1 MGFPDDYSI
10 PDIVAMHN
18 QYTAANIQYPAKS
31 TIQSQEI
38 AMIHHLNALSVTEKL
53 RESLQDSGDDFRFAA
68 LESNLAEYAN
78 NATSWHWHDFV
89 EFAWV
94 SEGTLESSTPMRA
107 LRLSAGQ
114 GYFVNANVLH
124 TQRMIG
130 EAATIRIIQFVPA
143 LLAGSG
149 SIYQKYIGPLEKC
162 VSLEMLPLA
171 AMGVTD
177 ALEEVFSLAGEEP
190 DGYEL
195 RIMERLFRVWMRLYE
210 AAKPLCTD
218 SAPIDTHA
226 DRVKAMLGFI
236 HANYSEP
243 LTVGQIAA
251 FAHISQREAFR
262 CFQQVLGTTPTLYL
276 LHHRINNAA
285 RMLVETDLSVTDISM
300 ACGFSSPGYMWKV
313 FRDINGVSPRAFRKS
328 GRP

>member
-1 MGFPDDYSI
+1 M
-10 PDIVAMHN
+10 
-18 QYTAANIQYPAKS
+18 
-31 TIQSQEI
+31 
-38 AMIHHLNALSVTEKL
+38 
-53 RESLQDSGDDFRFAA
+53 
-68 LESNLAEYAN
+68 
-78 NATSWHWHDFV
+78 
-89 EFAWV
+89 
-94 SEGTLESSTPMRA
+94 
-107 LRLSAGQ
+107 
-114 GYFVNANVLH
+114 
-124 TQRMIG
+124 
-130 EAATIRIIQFVPA
+130 PA

-162 VSLEMLPLA
+162 ASLEMLPLA